1 MTTRHDPARPGPPT
15 AREIADLTARLRD
28 LGGRRADDAERAA
41 FLADKEALL
50 DRIDDEAL
58 AVTAEPPMTAEAAAR
73 ELVGPGRT
81 LDDARA
87 LVRDYLDEVS
97 DQVGVPVYRWGLDE
111 EDLRA
116 IEIGAL
122 RDPDAAERPADPD
135 AERREQLN
143 AWHANGP
150 SAGHDLVCER

>member
-58 AVTAEPPMTAEAAAR
+58 AVAAEPSMTAEAAAR

-81 LDDARA
+81 LDNARA

-97 DQVGVPVYRWGLDE
+97 DQVGVPVYRWGLDG

-116 IEIGAL
+116 IETGAF
-122 RDPDAAERPADPD
+122 RDPGRRRAARRPRCGA
-135 AERREQLN
+135 ARAAQRVARRRPVGRRRPG
-143 AWHANGP
+143 A
-150 SAGHDLVCER
+150 